1 MDPKDKI
8 AFINNLNNNTTPP
21 EKSEITQEP
30 ETSEVSEA
38 TKPIEKS
45 DTSETTKTTGTPK
58 ISTTA
63 SIFCTNCGQ
72 KIQTD
77 SKFCVS
83 CGSPVKMVPNN
94 ITTTATPTN
103 SMPINQ
109 GATLSQSSEESIL
122 QPPPKVT
129 ITAEKREPTK
139 RYTST
144 IINTN
149 ISDIIKTMAEN
160 NASMIAAVEQAQR
173 DAALVNG
180 LASWDIEPPITIIRR
195 QQ

>member
-8 AFINNLNNNTTPP
+8 AFINNLNNNTISP
-21 EKSEITQEP
+21 EASEMPQEP
-30 ETSEVSEA
+30 KASETAEISKASEPTKPETAKAPEIQETS
-38 TKPIEKS
+38 
-45 DTSETTKTTGTPK
+45 
-58 ISTTA
+58 TA
-63 SIFCTNCGQ
+63 SSIFCTNCGQ
-72 KIQTD
+72 KIPTD

-83 CGSPVKMVPNN
+83 CGSPVKVIPNN
-94 ITTTATPTN
+94 MTPTN
-103 SMPINQ
+103 NTLSNQ
-109 GATLSQSSEESIL
+109 GTALPQSPEESIL

-173 DAALVNG
+173 DAALANG
-180 LASWDIEPPITIIRR
+180 LASWDIEPPVTIVRR

>member
-21 EKSEITQEP
+21 KASEKPQEP
-30 ETSEVSEA
+30 EESEVSEP
-38 TKPIEKS
+38 TKPVA
-45 DTSETTKTTGTPK
+45 SEMTKTTETPET
-58 ISTTA
+58 STTA

-72 KIQTD
+72 KIPTD
-77 SKFCVS
+77 SKFCVN
-83 CGSPVKMVPNN
+83 CGSPVKVVPNN
-94 ITTTATPTN
+94 MTTTATPTN
-103 SMPINQ
+103 NTLTNQ
-109 GATLSQSSEESIL
+109 GTALPQAPEESIL
-122 QPPPKVT
+122 QPPQKVT

-173 DAALVNG
+173 DAALANG
-180 LASWDIEPPITIIRR
+180 LANWDIEPPITIIRR

>member
-21 EKSEITQEP
+21 EASEKPQEPEVSEPTKPVASEITKTTETP
-30 ETSEVSEA
+30 ET
-38 TKPIEKS
+38 
-45 DTSETTKTTGTPK
+45 
-58 ISTTA
+58 STTA

-72 KIQTD
+72 KIPTD

-83 CGSPVKMVPNN
+83 CGSPVKVVPNN
-94 ITTTATPTN
+94 MTTTTIPTN
-103 SMPINQ
+103 NTLTNQ
-109 GATLSQSSEESIL
+109 GTPLPQPPEESIL

-173 DAALVNG
+173 DAALANG

>member
-8 AFINNLNNNTTPP
+8 AFINNLNNNTISPEASETP
-21 EKSEITQEP
+21 QEP
-30 ETSEVSEA
+30 KASETSEISKASEP
-38 TKPIEKS
+38 TKL
-45 DTSETTKTTGTPK
+45 ETAKTPEVPE
-58 ISTTA
+58 ISTTT

-72 KIQTD
+72 KIPTD

-83 CGSPVKMVPNN
+83 CGSPVKVVPNN
-94 ITTTATPTN
+94 MTPTATPTN
-103 SMPINQ
+103 NTLTNQ
-109 GATLSQSSEESIL
+109 GTALPQSPEESIL
-122 QPPPKVT
+122 QPPQKVT

-173 DAALVNG
+173 DAALANG
-180 LASWDIEPPITIIRR
+180 LASWDIEPPITIVRR